1 VLNFLTVRDLTDKIG
16 MFLKKLGI
24 DLGTANTLVYIP
36 GKGVVLNEPTV
47 VAVSVDDNRVLAVGV
62 EAKEMIGRTPDN
74 IVAHRPLKD
83 GVIADYRITEAI
95 LKYFINK
102 AGGNLR
108 LFKPEVMVSIPAG
121 VTSTERRAVVEA
133 TVNAG
138 ARAAYVVKEPVLAA
152 IGADIP
158 INSASGNLIIDIGGG
173 TSEMAVISLG
183 GIVSW
188 ASVRVA
194 GDKLDRAISD
204 YIKKTHNLAIG
215 DQTAEE
221 IKIKIGSA
229 LPLEEEEKLEI
240 RGRDLVDGLPKTI
253 ELKSNE
259 VTKAITPQLIEIIQ
273 ALRSVLSA
281 TPPELAADIMDK
293 GMIVSGGGALLKNID
308 ELFAK
313 STGVPCYLAEDPL
326 YCVVKGTGVAL
337 ENLDDYKRSIIT
349 KR

>member
-1 VLNFLTVRDLTDKIG
+1 

-47 VAVSVDDNRVLAVGV
+47 VAVSVDDNRVLAVGA
-62 EAKEMIGRTPDN
+62 EAKEMIGRTPDT
-74 IVAHRPLKD
+74 IVAHQPLKD

-102 AGGNLR
+102 AGGNFR

-121 VTSTERRAVVEA
+121 ITSTERRAVVEA
-133 TVNAG
+133 AVNAG

-158 INSASGNLIIDIGGG
+158 INSPSGNMIIDIGGG

-194 GDKLDRAISD
+194 GNKLDRAISD
-204 YIKKTHNLAIG
+204 YMKKTHNLAIG

-229 LPLEEEEKLEI
+229 LPLEEEEQLEV

-253 ELKSNE
+253 EVKSNE

-308 ELFAK
+308 GLFAQ